1 MSDCEP
7 EFFVTPTSNSQ
18 TTMETPDKD
27 EAKVPGHHDGTNSH
41 RKSKKNR
48 EKKFKMEL
56 SGILKI
62 QLP

>member
-1 MSDCEP
+1 MTS
-7 EFFVTPTSNSQ
+7 TPDPLVN
-18 TTMETPDKD
+18 MDKPDKD
-27 EAKVPGHHDGTNSH
+27 ETKVSGNHDGTNSH